1 MREDIDADFRLGRL
15 AREVTD
21 TRQRLAAGGIFYLL
35 GWLVVSAPGRVLS
48 EHPVAWSLL
57 VAAFL
62 GLAALRRVPPPAE
75 GAPARALQ
83 AWLDLQWGVVL
94 VTAALWGAV
103 LCWVMLDPHLAGG
116 RIAALLCTVA
126 FATAFAHNYP
136 LRLGRALVGVGLVF
150 LPAPLLLPQTGEG
163 LAVAATLAIYSVYL
177 ALVLLRSHREY
188 QRQLDLYD
196 TMQHQRDQYERLS
209 RTDPLTGVA
218 NRRAFAGA
226 LAHHVD
232 RARRSGQPL
241 AMLVLDLDHFKRVN
255 DERGHDAGDACL
267 MRFADRLREVVQV
280 PEAHLSRLGGE
291 EFGVLLPGHD
301 VQAGAAV
308 AERIRSSLE
317 RQPLE
322 LREGPLAITVSIGV
336 AALHPEVAEAGDELY
351 RAADRAM
358 YRAKADGRN
367 RVRVEPA

>member
-1 MREDIDADFRLGRL
+1 MRESADDGFALGRL
-15 AREVTD
+15 AREVAD
-21 TRQRLAAGGIFYLL
+21 TRQRLAAGGLFYLL
-35 GWLVVSAPGRVLS
+35 GWVVVSSPGRVFGT
-48 EHPVAWSLL
+48 HPLAWVFVVVGFLL
-57 VAAFL
+57 
-62 GLAALRRVPPPAE
+62 LAALRRWPTPDD
-75 GAPARALQ
+75 GAPAKALQ
-83 AWLDLQWGVVL
+83 GWLDRQWAVVL
-94 VTAALWGAV
+94 ATAALWGGV

-163 LAVAATLAIYSVYL
+163 LAVAATLAIYSIYL
-177 ALVLLRSHREY
+177 ALVLVRSHREY

-196 TMQHQRDQYERLS
+196 TMRHQRDQYERLS

-232 RARRSGQPL
+232 RARCLGQPL

-267 MRFADRLREVVQV
+267 MRLADRLREVVLA
-280 PEAHLSRLGGE
+280 PEAQLSRLGGE

-308 AERIRSSLE
+308 AEAIRASLE

-322 LREGPLAITVSIGV
+322 LREGPLPITVSIGV
-336 AALHPEVAEAGDELY
+336 AALHPEAAEAGDELY

-358 YRAKADGRN
+358 YRAKAEGRN
-367 RVRVEPA
+367 RVRIEPA